1 MRYRKNAQVIATN
14 GVDDRKWKAPH
25 DVATPPIPLC
35 AESRMFDQEVDGMLE
50 LREQCLLQSYA
61 STVSVET
68 GCLP

>member
-50 LREQCLLQSYA
+50 LREQCL
-61 STVSVET
+61 
-68 GCLP
+68 